1 MNTSGLPQEE
11 LAHIWSLADRDQD
24 GRLSRDEFLLA
35 MKMISCRRKGM
46 PLPKSLP
53 PDLEASVAGQGEENG
68 GGFGFGGDGFDFAGP
83 AEDDLSKS
91 KKKGDEDSLN
101 LTDDFHSSKKDKK
114 KGRKDKDSDDGIDTF
129 SVLDKRDRRETRGTA
144 VIDDI
149 YLGGEERRD
158 SGGGDDGVDSI
169 RFDGSSSGAVIGGVV
184 EADTKLSRIN
194 NDKSVIGEELKDE
207 LVREKMG
214 LEAQMQRKREF
225 EKQVTE
231 TRIEMEQM
239 KEERQKIEIDI
250 AANSSDISHFQEEI
264 SYLHN
269 QISEMKKEMEEMTKT
284 SQNGGRSVSGDNHSR
299 HSDSSKKSTEHQG
312 ERRKEIEELKVTL
325 ERLRREKENA
335 QSRVSVL
342 QERQRQADQDR
353 TLLLSAVET
362 ERVRLAKIGNERI
375 ALSEERQALT
385 ESINAIAQHQ
395 VMHLGPPT
403 IYRPSRGDRP
413 MYESLPYD
421 ESERHHTSGGG
432 WYANTGRDLK
442 GVRSSAVGPPAVT
455 QGNGGGGDGRGRGD
469 YPSNWTTFD
478 STRSSR
484 RGAGGG
490 GEGRDEDRGIEG
502 ILNGRSGSER
512 GERGSERDGRGG
524 GSFDDLTGDY
534 AADRRERERSA
545 YLGTRTSERDNERSD
560 RGDHA
565 SGRAGADELVRR
577 PESGKIGRGE
587 AASEGEDDGGGRGKS
602 RRSKKSSKKHKKKKD
617 DAFDL
622 SDFGE

>member
-1 MNTSGLPQEE
+1 M
-11 LAHIWSLADRDQD
+11 
-24 GRLSRDEFLLA
+24 
-35 MKMISCRRKGM
+35 
-46 PLPKSLP
+46 
-53 PDLEASVAGQGEENG
+53 
-68 GGFGFGGDGFDFAGP
+68 
-83 AEDDLSKS
+83 DDLSKS
-91 KKKGDEDSLN
+91 KKKGDEDTLN
-101 LTDDFHSSKKDKK
+101 LTDDFRSSKKNKK
-114 KGRKDKDSDDGIDTF
+114 KGRMDKDSDDGIDTF
-129 SVLDKRDRRETRGTA
+129 SVLDKRDRRDPRGTA

-149 YLGGEERRD
+149 YLGGEERKD
-158 SGGGDDGVDSI
+158 SGGGDDGDDSI
-169 RFDGSSSGAVIGGVV
+169 RFDGSSSGAVIGGVI
-184 EADTKLSRIN
+184 EADTNLSRIN
-194 NDKSVIGEELKDE
+194 NDKSVIGEKLKDE
-207 LVREKMG
+207 LVREKIG
-214 LEAQMQRKREF
+214 LEAQMHRKREF

-239 KEERQKIEIDI
+239 KEERQKIDVDI
-250 AANSSDISHFQEEI
+250 AANASDINHFQEEI

-325 ERLRREKENA
+325 ERLGREKENA
-335 QSRVSVL
+335 QSRVAVL

-385 ESINAIAQHQ
+385 EAINAIAQHQ
-395 VMHLGPPT
+395 LMHLEPAT
-403 IYRPSRGDRP
+403 DVRRSIWGDRP
-413 MYESLPYD
+413 YD
-421 ESERHHTSGGG
+421 SERHHMSGGG
-432 WYANTGRDLK
+432 WYSNTGRDSK
-442 GVRSSAVGPPAVT
+442 GVRSSVVAPPAVN
-455 QGNGGGGDGRGRGD
+455 QRNGGGGDGRGRGA
-469 YPSNWTTFD
+469 YPSDWTTFD

-602 RRSKKSSKKHKKKKD
+602 RRSKKSSKKHKKKKKH

-622 SDFGE
+622 SDWGE